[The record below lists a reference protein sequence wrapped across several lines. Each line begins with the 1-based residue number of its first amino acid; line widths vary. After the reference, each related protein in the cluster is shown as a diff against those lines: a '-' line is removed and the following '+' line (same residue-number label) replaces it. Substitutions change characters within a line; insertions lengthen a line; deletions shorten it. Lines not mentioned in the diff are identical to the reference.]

1 MPATPQDLAVIIMA
15 AGKGTRMKSAQH
27 KVLHPVGGKAI
38 LGHLLD
44 TVSALAPLKTLL
56 VVGSGKEQIIAAYP
70 DAETVTQAEQLG
82 TGHAAQIA
90 HAALKDFDGDLM
102 ILPGDVPF
110 LPKAILSE
118 MQALIS
124 KPENGLV
131 ILGFRPDDPAKYGRL
146 VQETDGSIARIV
158 EFKDASEQERAVTL
172 CNSGMMVISGAHAG
186 RWLNRLDN
194 KNAAGEYYLTDL
206 VAFARQDGVN
216 VAFVEAEEDVVL
228 GINSRED
235 LAHAEEILQK
245 RLRKAAMANGVT
257 LQDPNT
263 TYFCEDTVIGA
274 DVTIEP
280 GVYFG
285 PGVTVEAGATIKA
298 YSHIEGATVRAGASI
313 GPFARLRPG
322 ADIGRNAKV
331 GNFVEIKK
339 STLGEG
345 AKVSHLSYI
354 GDATVGAAANIG
366 AGTITCNYD
375 GFLKYQTI
383 IGEGAFIGSNSAL
396 VAPVQIGDGAIVG
409 AGSVVTKGVDADSL
423 AIARGKQRSVAGYA
437 AKFRA
442 QKIAEKAA
450 KKK

>member
-1 MPATPQDLAVIIMA
+1 MPATSQDLAVIVMA
-15 AGKGTRMKSAQH
+15 AGKGTRMKSSQH

-44 TVSALAPLKTLL
+44 TVAALTPVKTLL
-56 VVGSGKEQIIAAYP
+56 VVGSGKEQIVAAYP
-70 DAETVTQAEQLG
+70 DADTVTQTEQLG

-90 HAALKDFDGDLM
+90 HGALEGFSGDLM

-110 LPKAILSE
+110 LPVAILAE
-118 MQALIS
+118 MQTLIG

-158 EFKDASEQERAVTL
+158 EYKDATEEERAVTL
-172 CNSGMMVISGAHAG
+172 CNSGMMVISGEQAG
-186 RWLNRLDN
+186 AWLNRLDN
-194 KNAAGEYYLTDL
+194 NNAAGEYYLTDL
-206 VAFARQDGVN
+206 VAFARHDGVN

-235 LAHAEEILQK
+235 LAHAEEILQRK
-245 RLRKAAMANGVT
+245 LRKTAMANGVT

-263 TYFCEDTVIGA
+263 IYFCEDTVIAA

-280 GVYFG
+280 GVFFG
-285 PGVTVEAGATIKA
+285 PGVTVETGATIKA
-298 YSHIEGATVRAGASI
+298 YSHIEGAIVRAGASI

-322 ADIGRNAKV
+322 ADIGKNAKI
-331 GNFVEIKK
+331 GNFVEVKK

-396 VAPVQIGDGAIVG
+396 VAPVTIGAGAVVG
-409 AGSVVTKGVDADSL
+409 AGSVVTKDVETDAL
-423 AIARGKQRSVAGYA
+423 AVARGKQRNVAGYA

-442 QKIAEKAA
+442 QKAAEKAS